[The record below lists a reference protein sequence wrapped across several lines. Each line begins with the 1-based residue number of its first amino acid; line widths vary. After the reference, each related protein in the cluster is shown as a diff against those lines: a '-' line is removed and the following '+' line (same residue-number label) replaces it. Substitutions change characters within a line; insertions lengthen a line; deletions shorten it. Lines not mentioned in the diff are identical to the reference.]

1 MGRTD
6 LDSGKFYA
14 KVLLKEPLPLMMQ
27 QSIEVFARGTGAAEP
42 VMWPDK
48 ENRMG
53 KRVLGNPP
61 EAYIAYPTEADR
73 QAALDENQQRPGEW
87 GFYAAAARSGKDEKG
102 RKSGRAEGEATREPF
117 TELQPPNMERSG
129 LLGDVPT
136 QPATWAFEQDLAENW
151 TQEAGWSPEPWS
163 AHDFQW
169 PEFRDRDQEID
180 FFVDSPERTSNE
192 TWPSAALVSSLPAL
206 PAAEELVRPFDSTT
220 GSALDLE
227 EAEYRKMVLCLPECL
242 MDNGEDSSD
251 EYKGVNATPVRGQNQ
266 RLSTAPSTPGSAAA
280 VALWRPINNGLPCQ
294 NTFIHF
300 QDMMQASDTCG
311 SSRRSRS
318 CPAAPEE
325 PDSDLHRSVFT
336 RAKTIDYTPSLV
348 KLPTAELPAA
358 EGLPDFGSPRRNT
371 SERQR
376 AVALREKN
384 ARHAL
389 ETPVRRE
396 AGQSEDEPTPAPK
409 TNPRHMRRGTRGRGS
424 SSKDKNKTW
433 RPTLWKEN
441 GEHY

>member
-1 MGRTD
+1 MGRTE

-53 KRVLGNPP
+53 KRAAGQPP
-61 EAYIAYPTEADR
+61 EAYIAYPTESDR

-102 RKSGRAEGEATREPF
+102 RKSRAEGEATREPF

-136 QPATWAFEQDLAENW
+136 QPATWAYEAEMAENW
-151 TQEAGWSPEPWS
+151 NPEAGWNAEQWS
-163 AHDFQW
+163 AQDFQW
-169 PEFRDRDQEID
+169 PEFRDREPEID
-180 FFVDSPERTSNE
+180 FFVDAPERTSNE
-192 TWPSAALVSSLPAL
+192 TWPSAALVSSLPTL

-242 MDNGEDSSD
+242 MDTGEDSAD
-251 EYKGVNATPVRGQNQ
+251 EYKAVNATPVRGQQ

-300 QDMMQASDTCG
+300 QDRLQAIETCG
-311 SSRRSRS
+311 SSLRSKS
-318 CPAAPEE
+318 CPAASEDPEAE
-325 PDSDLHRSVFT
+325 NRRNAFA
-336 RAKTIDYTPSLV
+336 RAQTIDYTPCTA
-348 KLPTAELPAA
+348 KLPTATE
-358 EGLPDFGSPRRNT
+358 LPDFGSPRRGT
-371 SERQR
+371 TRQR

-424 SSKDKNKTW
+424 SKEKSKIW

-441 GEHY
+441 GEQY

>member
-1 MGRTD
+1 M
-6 LDSGKFYA
+6 
-14 KVLLKEPLPLMMQ
+14 
-27 QSIEVFARGTGAAEP
+27 
-42 VMWPDK
+42 

-53 KRVLGNPP
+53 KRAAGQPP
-61 EAYIAYPTEADR
+61 EAYIAYPTESDR

-102 RKSGRAEGEATREPF
+102 RKSRAEGEATREPF

-136 QPATWAFEQDLAENW
+136 QPATWAYEAEMAENW
-151 TQEAGWSPEPWS
+151 NPEAGWNAEQWS
-163 AHDFQW
+163 AQDFQW
-169 PEFRDRDQEID
+169 PEFRDREPEID

-192 TWPSAALVSSLPAL
+192 TWPSAALVSSIPTL

-242 MDNGEDSSD
+242 MDTGEDSAD
-251 EYKGVNATPVRGQNQ
+251 EYKAVNATPVRGQQ

-300 QDMMQASDTCG
+300 QDRLQAIEACS
-311 SSRRSRS
+311 SSRRSKS
-318 CPAAPEE
+318 CPPAPEQMDDPE
-325 PDSDLHRSVFT
+325 TEDRAVFT
-336 RAKTIDYTPSLV
+336 RAKTFDYTPSPA
-348 KLPTAELPAA
+348 KLPTAE
-358 EGLPDFGSPRRNT
+358 ELPDFGSPRRGT
-371 SERQR
+371 TR
-376 AVALREKN
+376 AAGRVLSSREKN
-384 ARHAL
+384 TRPAL

-396 AGQSEDEPTPAPK
+396 PG
-409 TNPRHMRRGTRGRGS
+409 
-424 SSKDKNKTW
+424 
-433 RPTLWKEN
+433 
-441 GEHY
+441 

>member
-6 LDSGKFYA
+6 LDMGKFYA

-53 KRVLGNPP
+53 KRASGHPP
-61 EAYIAYPTEADR
+61 EAFIAYPTEADR

-87 GFYAAAARSGKDEKG
+87 GFYAAATRGGKDEKG
-102 RKSGRAEGEATREPF
+102 RKSRADGDPAREPF

-129 LLGDVPT
+129 LLGDVPSA
-136 QPATWAFEQDLAENW
+136 PATWAYEAEMTENW
-151 TQEAGWSPEPWS
+151 NQEAGWSPEPWS

-169 PEFRDRDQEID
+169 PEFRDRDPEID
-180 FFVDSPERTSNE
+180 FFVDSPERSSNE
-192 TWPSAALVSSLPAL
+192 TWPSAALVSTLPAL

-251 EYKGVNATPVRGQNQ
+251 EYKAVNATPVRGQ

-300 QDMMQASDTCG
+300 QDRMQSLETCK

-318 CPAAPEE
+318 CPVE
-325 PDSDLHRSVFT
+325 PAELDLENHRAGVS
-336 RAKTIDYTPSLV
+336 RANTMDYAPSLASPA
-348 KLPTAELPAA
+348 KLPTAE
-358 EGLPDFGSPRRNT
+358 ELPDFGSPRRCT
-371 SERQR
+371 TRQR
-376 AVALREKN
+376 VMGPREKN
-384 ARHAL
+384 TRHAL

-409 TNPRHMRRGTRGRGS
+409 TNPKHMRRGTRGRGS
-424 SSKDKNKTW
+424 SSKDKTKIW
-433 RPTLWKEN
+433 RPTLWKES
-441 GEHY
+441 GEQC

>member
-1 MGRTD
+1 M
-6 LDSGKFYA
+6 
-14 KVLLKEPLPLMMQ
+14 
-27 QSIEVFARGTGAAEP
+27 
-42 VMWPDK
+42 
-48 ENRMG
+48 
-53 KRVLGNPP
+53 
-61 EAYIAYPTEADR
+61 
-73 QAALDENQQRPGEW
+73 
-87 GFYAAAARSGKDEKG
+87 
-102 RKSGRAEGEATREPF
+102 
-117 TELQPPNMERSG
+117 
-129 LLGDVPT
+129 
-136 QPATWAFEQDLAENW
+136 AENW

-206 PAAEELVRPFDSTT
+206 PAAEELVRPYDST

-251 EYKGVNATPVRGQNQ
+251 EYKGVNATPVRGQ

-280 VALWRPINNGLPCQ
+280 VALWRPIHNGLPCQ

-300 QDMMQASDTCG
+300 QDRMQASETFGC
-311 SSRRSRS
+311 SRRSKS
-318 CPAAPEE
+318 CPPSSEALEDYAETQRNV
-325 PDSDLHRSVFT
+325 LT
-336 RAKTIDYTPSLV
+336 RAMTFDYTSSPAA
-348 KLPTAELPAA
+348 KLPPAE
-358 EGLPDFGSPRRNT
+358 ELPDFGSPRRGSTKQRVVAQKNT
-371 SERQR
+371 
-376 AVALREKN
+376 
-384 ARHAL
+384 RHAL

-396 AGQSEDEPTPAPK
+396 TGQSEDEPTPAPK

-424 SSKDKNKTW
+424 SSKEKNKTW

-441 GEHY
+441 GEQY

>member
-1 MGRTD
+1 MGRMD

-14 KVLLKEPLPLMMQ
+14 KVLLKEPLPLLMQ
-27 QSIEVFARGTGAAEP
+27 QSIEVFARGTGSAEP

-48 ENRMG
+48 ENRQN
-53 KRVLGNPP
+53 KRAAGHPP
-61 EAYIAYPTEADR
+61 EAYIAYPSEADR

-102 RKSGRAEGEATREPF
+102 RKSGRAEGETREPF

-129 LLGDVPT
+129 LLGDVPS
-136 QPATWAFEQDLAENW
+136 QSANWAFEGEIGENW
-151 TQEAGWSPEPWS
+151 NQEAGWSPEPWS

-169 PEFRDRDQEID
+169 SPEFRGEREPEIE
-180 FFVDSPERTSNE
+180 FFVDSPAERNNNE
-192 TWPSAALVSSLPAL
+192 TTWPSAALVSSLPAL

-251 EYKGVNATPVRGQNQ
+251 EYKASVNATPVRGQ
-266 RLSTAPSTPGSAAA
+266 RLSTAPSTPGTAAA
-280 VALWRPINNGLPCQ
+280 VALWRPIHNGLPCQ

-300 QDMMQASDTCG
+300 QDRMQSLETFG
-311 SSRRSRS
+311 SSRRSKS
-318 CPAAPEE
+318 CPIAAEE
-325 PDSDLHRSVFT
+325 LETENERPAFA
-336 RAKTIDYTPSLV
+336 RAQTFDFTPSPAA
-348 KLPTAELPAA
+348 KLPPA
-358 EGLPDFGSPRRNT
+358 EGLPDFGSPHRG
-371 SERQR
+371 SIRQR
-376 AVALREKN
+376 AVGLREKT

-424 SSKDKNKTW
+424 SSKDKNNSKMQW

-441 GEHY
+441 GEQY

>member
-1 MGRTD
+1 MD

-14 KVLLKEPLPLMMQ
+14 KVLLKEPLPLLMQ
-27 QSIEVFARGTGAAEP
+27 QSIEVFARGTGAAEA

-48 ENRMG
+48 ENRMN
-53 KRVLGNPP
+53 KRAAGHPP

-102 RKSGRAEGEATREPF
+102 RKSARTEGETREPF

-136 QPATWAFEQDLAENW
+136 QPATWAYEGEMTENW
-151 TQEAGWSPEPWS
+151 NQEAGWSPEPWS

-169 PEFRDRDQEID
+169 PEFRDREPEID
-180 FFVDSPERTSNE
+180 FFVDSPNEQRPTSNE
-192 TWPSAALVSSLPAL
+192 TWPSAALVTSLPAL

-251 EYKGVNATPVRGQNQ
+251 EYKGVNATPVRGQ
-266 RLSTAPSTPGSAAA
+266 RLSIDPSTPGSAAA

-300 QDMMQASDTCG
+300 QDRMQSLETSG
-311 SSRRSRS
+311 SFRRSKS
-318 CPAAPEE
+318 CPVEAEELEDPER
-325 PDSDLHRSVFT
+325 HVFT
-336 RAKTIDYTPSLV
+336 RAKTFDFTPSPA
-348 KLPTAELPAA
+348 KLPPAE
-358 EGLPDFGSPRRNT
+358 ELPDFGSPRRGTTRN
-371 SERQR
+371 SR
-376 AVALREKN
+376 AVGLREKN
-384 ARHAL
+384 MRNAL

-396 AGQSEDEPTPAPK
+396 SGHSEDEPTPAPK

-424 SSKDKNKTW
+424 SSKDKNNKMQW

-441 GEHY
+441 GDQH